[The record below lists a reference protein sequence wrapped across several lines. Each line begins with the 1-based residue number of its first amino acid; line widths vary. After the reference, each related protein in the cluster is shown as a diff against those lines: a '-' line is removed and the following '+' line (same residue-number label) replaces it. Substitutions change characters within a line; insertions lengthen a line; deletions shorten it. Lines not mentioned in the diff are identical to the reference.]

1 MGKKSKKNKKFKKK
15 KLKQNKNN
23 QTKENINYQKDISN
37 SNEFKPK
44 KDKAFLHKRKEFKRK
59 LKKIKKKNKKLFN
72 VEHEYLDELDDIFMN
87 QDDIERLPH
96 DKFVTFPIPNSLV
109 ENKIYL
115 SSIISDSDIILELL
129 DSRDIIHSR
138 NKELEDSINKNE
150 NKILI
155 YVLTKTDLVSNDYL
169 LNIKNKLQKENNNN
183 IIITISSI
191 MRETIHN
198 FLSEL
203 KKYISE
209 IKLNENKIFKI
220 GIIGAP
226 NVGKNSFI
234 QSLEL
239 IVNSNCQE
247 KYIFFEEEKNFCI
260 NSVPCIIFDEKEENN
275 FLISKKNKNVKEIK
289 EPKKLLDNFMNTV
302 NKNLLKDIYDL
313 KKEPENLDEFINE
326 IKIKYE
332 FENDDLSVRKIL
344 DDIIRGKIKYEIEIE
359 DN

>member
-169 LNIKNKLQKENNNN
+169 LKIKNILQKENNNL
-183 IIITISSI
+183 IITVSSLK
-191 MRETIHN
+191 RETIQF
-198 FLSEL
+198 FLDEL
-203 KKYISE
+203 K
-209 IKLNENKIFKI
+209 
-220 GIIGAP
+220 
-226 NVGKNSFI
+226 NSLV

-239 IVNSNCQE
+239 IINSNCLE
-247 KYIFFEEEKNFCI
+247 KYIFFEDEKNFCI
-260 NSVPCIIFDEKEENN
+260 NSVPCAIFDEKEENN
-275 FLISKKNKNVKEIK
+275 FLISKKCKNIKDIK
-289 EPKKLLDNFMNTV
+289 EPKKLLDNFMDIV
-302 NKNLLKDIYDL
+302 NKNYLKENYDL
-313 KKEPENLDEFINE
+313 EKEPENLDEFISA
-326 IKIKYE
+326 IKLKYE
-332 FENDDLSVRKIL
+332 FENDDLSIRKII
-344 DDIIRGKIKYEIEIE
+344 DDIIRGKIKYEIEIN

>member
-169 LNIKNKLQKENNNN
+169 LKIKNILQKENNNL
-183 IIITISSI
+183 IITVSSLK
-191 MRETIHN
+191 RETI
-198 FLSEL
+198 
-203 KKYISE
+203 
-209 IKLNENKIFKI
+209 
-220 GIIGAP
+220 
-226 NVGKNSFI
+226 
-234 QSLEL
+234 Q
-239 IVNSNCQE
+239 
-247 KYIFFEEEKNFCI
+247 FF
-260 NSVPCIIFDEKEENN
+260 
-275 FLISKKNKNVKEIK
+275 
-289 EPKKLLDNFMNTV
+289 
-302 NKNLLKDIYDL
+302 
-313 KKEPENLDEFINE
+313 
-326 IKIKYE
+326 
-332 FENDDLSVRKIL
+332 
-344 DDIIRGKIKYEIEIE
+344 
-359 DN
+359 

>member
-1 MGKKSKKNKKFKKK
+1 MGKKSKNKKFKRK
-15 KLKQNKNN
+15 KLKSNKN
-23 QTKENINYQKDISN
+23 KDN
-37 SNEFKPK
+37 SNIEKDKINSNTEFRPK
-44 KDKAFLHKRKEFKRK
+44 KNLALIHKRKEFKRK

-72 VEHEYLDELDDIFMN
+72 VEHEYLEELEDIFMN
-87 QDDIERLPH
+87 PEDIERLPH
-96 DKFVTFPIPNSLV
+96 DKFTTYSIPLSAE
-109 ENKIYL
+109 ENKNYL
-115 SSIISDSDIILELL
+115 PLIISDSDIILELL

-138 NKELEDSINKNE
+138 NKEVEELINKNE
-150 NKILI
+150 KKILI
-155 YVLTKTDLVSNDYL
+155 YVLTKIDLVSNDYL
-169 LNIKNKLQKENNNN
+169 LKIKNKLQKENNN

-203 KKYISE
+203 KKYIW
-209 IKLNENKIFKI
+209 KLNENKIFKI

-289 EPKKLLDNFMNTV
+289 EPKKLLDNFMNIV
-302 NKNLLKDIYDL
+302 NKNILKDVYDL
-313 KKEPENLDEFINE
+313 KNEPENLNEFVKE
-326 IKIKYE
+326 IELKYE

-344 DDIIRGKIKYEIEIE
+344 DDIIRGKIKYEINID

>member
-1 MGKKSKKNKKFKKK
+1 MGKKSKNRKLKRK
-15 KLKQNKNN
+15 KLKSNKN
-23 QTKENINYQKDISN
+23 KDNSNFEKDKSN
-37 SNEFKPK
+37 SNKEFKPK
-44 KDKAFLHKRKEFKRK
+44 KNLALIHKRKEFKRK

-169 LNIKNKLQKENNNN
+169 LKIKNILQKENNNL
-183 IIITISSI
+183 IITVSSLK
-191 MRETIHN
+191 RETIQF
-198 FLSEL
+198 FLDEL
-203 KKYISE
+203 KKIIS
-209 IKLNENKIFKI
+209 KLNLKKLIKI

-226 NVGKNSFI
+226 NVGKNSLV

-239 IVNSNCQE
+239 IINSNCLE
-247 KYIFFEEEKNFCI
+247 KYIFFEDEKNFCI
-260 NSVPCIIFDEKEENN
+260 NSVPCAIFDEKEENN
-275 FLISKKNKNVKEIK
+275 FLISKKCKNIKDIK
-289 EPKKLLDNFMNTV
+289 EPKKLLDNFMNIV
-302 NKNLLKDIYDL
+302 NKNYLKEIYDL
-313 KKEPENLDEFINE
+313 EKEPENLDEFISA
-326 IKIKYE
+326 IKLKYE
-332 FENDDLSVRKIL
+332 FENDDLSIRKIL
-344 DDIIRGKIKYEIEIE
+344 DDIIRGKIKYEIEIN

>member
-169 LNIKNKLQKENNNN
+169 LKIKNILQKENNNL
-183 IIITISSI
+183 IITVSSLK
-191 MRETIHN
+191 RETIQF
-198 FLSEL
+198 FLDEL
-203 KKYISE
+203 KKIIS
-209 IKLNENKIFKI
+209 KLNLKKLIKI

-226 NVGKNSFI
+226 NVGKNSLV

-239 IVNSNCQE
+239 IINSNCLE
-247 KYIFFEEEKNFCI
+247 KYIFFEDEKIFCI
-260 NSVPCIIFDEKEENN
+260 NSVPCAIFDEKEENN
-275 FLISKKNKNVKEIK
+275 FLISKKCKNIQDIK
-289 EPKKLLDNFMNTV
+289 EPKKLLDNFMNIV
-302 NKNLLKDIYDL
+302 NKNYLKENYDL
-313 KKEPENLDEFINE
+313 EKEPENLDEFISA
-326 IKIKYE
+326 IKLKYE
-332 FENDDLSVRKIL
+332 FENDDLSIRKII
-344 DDIIRGKIKYEIEIE
+344 DDIIRGKIKYEIEIN

>member
-1 MGKKSKKNKKFKKK
+1 MGKKSKNKKFKRK
-15 KLKQNKNN
+15 KLKSNKN
-23 QTKENINYQKDISN
+23 KDN
-37 SNEFKPK
+37 SNIEKDKINSNKEFRPK
-44 KDKAFLHKRKEFKRK
+44 KNLALIHKRKEFKRK

-72 VEHEYLDELDDIFMN
+72 VEHEYLEELEDIFMN
-87 QDDIERLPH
+87 PEDIERLPH
-96 DKFVTFPIPNSLV
+96 DKFTTYFIPLSAE
-109 ENKIYL
+109 ENKNYL
-115 SSIISDSDIILELL
+115 PLIISDSDIILELL

-138 NKELEDSINKNE
+138 NKEVEELINKNE
-150 NKILI
+150 KKILI
-155 YVLTKTDLVSNDYL
+155 YILTKIDLVSNDYL
-169 LNIKNKLQKENNNN
+169 LKIKNKLQKENNN

-203 KKYISE
+203 KKYIS
-209 IKLNENKIFKI
+209 KLNENKIFKI

-289 EPKKLLDNFMNTV
+289 EPKKLLDNFMNIV
-302 NKNLLKDIYDL
+302 NKNILKDVYDL
-313 KKEPENLDEFINE
+313 KNEPENLNEFVKE
-326 IKIKYE
+326 IELKYE

-344 DDIIRGKIKYEIEIE
+344 DDIIRGKIKYEINID

>member
-169 LNIKNKLQKENNNN
+169 LKIKNILQKENNNL
-183 IIITISSI
+183 IITVSSLK
-191 MRETIHN
+191 RETIQF
-198 FLSEL
+198 FLDEL
-203 KKYISE
+203 KKIIS
-209 IKLNENKIFKI
+209 KLNLKKLIKI

-226 NVGKNSFI
+226 NVGKNSLV

-239 IVNSNCQE
+239 IINSNCLE
-247 KYIFFEEEKNFCI
+247 KYIFFEDEKNFCI
-260 NSVPCIIFDEKEENN
+260 NSVPCAIFDEKEENN
-275 FLISKKNKNVKEIK
+275 FLISKKCKNIKDIK
-289 EPKKLLDNFMNTV
+289 EPKKLLDNFMNIV
-302 NKNLLKDIYDL
+302 NKNYLKEIYDL
-313 KKEPENLDEFINE
+313 EKEPENLDEFISA
-326 IKIKYE
+326 IKLKYE
-332 FENDDLSVRKIL
+332 FENDDLSIRKII
-344 DDIIRGKIKYEIEIE
+344 DDIIRGKIKYEIEIN

>member
-1 MGKKSKKNKKFKKK
+1 MGKKSKNRKLKRK
-15 KLKQNKNN
+15 KLKSNKN
-23 QTKENINYQKDISN
+23 KDNSNFEKDKSN
-37 SNEFKPK
+37 SNKEFKPK
-44 KDKAFLHKRKEFKRK
+44 KNLALIHKRKEFKRK

-72 VEHEYLDELDDIFMN
+72 VEHEYLEELEDIFMN
-87 QDDIERLPH
+87 PEDIERLPH
-96 DKFVTFPIPNSLV
+96 DKFTIYTIPLSAE
-109 ENKIYL
+109 ENKNYL
-115 SSIISDSDIILELL
+115 PLIISDCDIILELL

-138 NKELEDSINKNE
+138 NKEVEELINKNE
-150 NKILI
+150 NKKLI
-155 YVLTKTDLVSNDYL
+155 YVLTKIDLISNDYL
-169 LNIKNKLQKENNNN
+169 LKIKNKLQKENNNN

>member
-1 MGKKSKKNKKFKKK
+1 MGKKSKNKKLRRK
-15 KLKQNKNN
+15 KLKLNKN
-23 QTKENINYQKDISN
+23 KENSNFEKDKSN
-37 SNEFKPK
+37 SNKEFRPK
-44 KDKAFLHKRKEFKRK
+44 KNLALIHKRKEFKRK

-72 VEHEYLDELDDIFMN
+72 VEHEYLEELEDIFMN
-87 QDDIERLPH
+87 PEDIERLPH
-96 DKFVTFPIPNSLV
+96 DKFITYPIPLSAE
-109 ENKIYL
+109 ENKKYL
-115 SSIISDSDIILELL
+115 PLIISDSDIILELL

-138 NKELEDSINKNE
+138 NKEIEETINKNKK
-150 NKILI
+150 KILI
-155 YVLTKTDLVSNDYL
+155 YVLTKIDLVSNDYL
-169 LNIKNKLQKENNNN
+169 LKIKNKLQKENNN
-183 IIITISSI
+183 IIISVSSI

-203 KKYISE
+203 KNYISK
-209 IKLNENKIFKI
+209 INENKIIKI

-247 KYIFFEEEKNFCI
+247 KYIFFDEENNFCI

-302 NKNLLKDIYDL
+302 NKKLLKDVYDL
-313 KKEPENLDEFINE
+313 EKVPENLDEFINE

-332 FENDDLSVRKIL
+332 IENDDLSARKIL
-344 DDIIRGKIKYEIEIE
+344 DDIIRGKIKYEIEID

>member
-1 MGKKSKKNKKFKKK
+1 MGKKSKNRKLKRK
-15 KLKQNKNN
+15 KLKSNKN
-23 QTKENINYQKDISN
+23 KDN
-37 SNEFKPK
+37 SNIEKDKINSNKEFRPK
-44 KDKAFLHKRKEFKRK
+44 KNLALIHKRKEFKRK

-72 VEHEYLDELDDIFMN
+72 VEHEYLEELEDIFMN
-87 QDDIERLPH
+87 PEDIERLPH
-96 DKFVTFPIPNSLV
+96 DKFTTYSIPLSAE
-109 ENKIYL
+109 ENKNYL
-115 SSIISDSDIILELL
+115 PLIISDSDIILELL

-138 NKELEDSINKNE
+138 NKEVEELINKNE
-150 NKILI
+150 KKILI
-155 YVLTKTDLVSNDYL
+155 YVLTKIDLVSNDYL
-169 LNIKNKLQKENNNN
+169 IKIKNKLQKENNN

-203 KKYISE
+203 KKYIS
-209 IKLNENKIFKI
+209 KLNENKIFKI

-289 EPKKLLDNFMNTV
+289 EPKKLLDNFMNIV
-302 NKNLLKDIYDL
+302 NKKILKDVYDL
-313 KKEPENLDEFINE
+313 KNEPENLNEFVKE
-326 IKIKYE
+326 IELKYE

-344 DDIIRGKIKYEIEIE
+344 DDIIRGKIKYEINID

>member
-1 MGKKSKKNKKFKKK
+1 MGKKSKNRKLKRK
-15 KLKQNKNN
+15 KLKSNKN
-23 QTKENINYQKDISN
+23 KDNSNFEKDKSN
-37 SNEFKPK
+37 SNKEFRPK
-44 KDKAFLHKRKEFKRK
+44 KNLALIHKRKEFKRK

-138 NKELEDSINKNE
+138 NKELEDSINKSE

-169 LNIKNKLQKENNNN
+169 LKIKNILQKENNNL
-183 IIITISSI
+183 IITVSSLK
-191 MRETIHN
+191 RETIQF
-198 FLSEL
+198 FLDEL
-203 KKYISE
+203 KKIIS
-209 IKLNENKIFKI
+209 KLNLKKLIKI

-226 NVGKNSFI
+226 NVGKNSLV

-239 IVNSNCQE
+239 IINSNCLE
-247 KYIFFEEEKNFCI
+247 KYIFFEDEKNFCI
-260 NSVPCIIFDEKEENN
+260 NSVPCAIFDEKEENN
-275 FLISKKNKNVKEIK
+275 FLISKKCKNIKDIK
-289 EPKKLLDNFMNTV
+289 EPKKLLDNLMNTV
-302 NKNLLKDIYDL
+302 NINLLKDVYDL
-313 KKEPENLDEFINE
+313 EKVPENLDEFISA
-326 IKIKYE
+326 IRLKYE
-332 FENDDLSVRKIL
+332 FENDDLSSRKIL
-344 DDIIRGKIKYEIEIE
+344 DDIIRGKIKYEIEIN

>member
-1 MGKKSKKNKKFKKK
+1 MGKKSKNRKLKRK
-15 KLKQNKNN
+15 KLKSNKN
-23 QTKENINYQKDISN
+23 KDN
-37 SNEFKPK
+37 SNIEKDKINSNTEFRPK
-44 KDKAFLHKRKEFKRK
+44 KNLALIHKRKEFKRK

-72 VEHEYLDELDDIFMN
+72 VEHEYLEELEDIFMN
-87 QDDIERLPH
+87 PEDIERLPH
-96 DKFVTFPIPNSLV
+96 DKFTTYSIPLSAE
-109 ENKIYL
+109 ENKNYL
-115 SSIISDSDIILELL
+115 PLIISDSDIILELL

-138 NKELEDSINKNE
+138 NKEVEELINKNE
-150 NKILI
+150 KKILI
-155 YVLTKTDLVSNDYL
+155 YVLTKIDLVSNDYL
-169 LNIKNKLQKENNNN
+169 IKIKNKLQKENNN

-203 KKYISE
+203 KKYIS
-209 IKLNENKIFKI
+209 KLNENKIFKI

-289 EPKKLLDNFMNTV
+289 EPKKLLDNFMNIV
-302 NKNLLKDIYDL
+302 NKNILKDVYDL
-313 KKEPENLDEFINE
+313 KNEPENLNEFVKE
-326 IKIKYE
+326 IELKYE

-344 DDIIRGKIKYEIEIE
+344 DDIIRGKIKYEINID